1 MSSTAIPK
9 VVPAQLSFLAVYNP
23 SLGTSDETFHQ
34 QIVFYYSKAAKARS
48 KLSHGDTKAAAELRE
63 QENEKL
69 RQVGLAQGMVGF
81 AKSFSNGDA
90 VDSVETQKSRI
101 VLRELEDGWWILAVS
116 SRISSPRSSSKSNDL
131 SSPSISR
138 NSPPQHHGPTR
149 APASTNRPS
158 NTRRAKSVHPR
169 FWCSSSYARTPY
181 SGYIMA

>member
-23 SLGTSDETFHQ
+23 ALGTSDETFHQ

-48 KLSHGDTKAAAELRE
+48 KLSNGDTRAEAELRE

-81 AKSFSNGDA
+81 AKSFSNGEA

-101 VLRELEDGWWILAVS
+101 VLHELEEGWWILAVGLAS
-116 SRISSPRSSSKSNDL
+116 MVQYWLLTLCSLSTSPAC
-131 SSPSISR
+131 
-138 NSPPQHHGPTR
+138 PPQPHAPTP
-149 APASTNRPS
+149 APASTSPS
-158 NTRRAKSVHPR
+158 SSTRRAKSALLH
-169 FWCSSSYARTPY
+169 S
-181 SGYIMA
+181 